1 MKLCI
6 PVEQNKGSE
15 STVYGHF
22 GSAPFFMIYDSETKE
37 IKALQNK
44 NEHHE
49 HGMCNPLGALDSNPV
64 DAVLVGGIGARA
76 VMKLNAAGVK
86 VYRSAGGNAEENIKR
101 FHQKQLEE
109 ISVDNSC
116 QHHDCH

>member
-6 PVEQNKGSE
+6 PVEQNNGHE
-15 STVYGHF
+15 SIVYGHF
-22 GSAPFFMIYDSETKE
+22 GSAPFFMIYDSETNE
-37 IKALQNK
+37 LKALENN
-44 NEHHE
+44 NEHHQ
-49 HGMCNPLGALDSNPV
+49 HGSCNPLGALDSNPV

-86 VYRSAGGNAEENIKR
+86 VYRASTGNAKDNIVLFSR
-101 FHQKQLEE
+101 DQLPE
-109 ISVDNSC
+109 IKTEDSC